1 MTYSYVS
8 DMINKEAFPKLDS
21 LYNKDIQTGRGRGK
35 YVYKKELKE
44 DSEKYIA
51 SLLKKY
57 FPNNEI
63 KYIC

>member
-1 MTYSYVS
+1 MW
-8 DMINKEAFPKLDS
+8 A
-21 LYNKDIQTGRGRGK
+21 
-35 YVYKKELKE
+35 VYKKELKE
-44 DSEKYIA
+44 DGEKYIA